1 MNALHEPK
9 LNTDEPKY
17 DDVRGEAFLAQA
29 RRERRAY
36 PRWVCEARATEAR
49 AQKRT
54 AAQRLAMFLTSGVS
68 GSSVAAPLRGC
79 ALLAPSPRPKSNAT
93 NVIAFILIISPRC
106 DIPFNHANSGFT
118 LIGLLVVLGA
128 GAMLVLL
135 LLPGL
140 ARSKSLGQEARCL
153 NNMRQLM
160 VAAQLYADN
169 NAGVWFPN
177 QPGQNCWCDDP
188 MSWHDS
194 NPWPATNTAVPTW
207 QYGTEQAMVS
217 GYYSFFAPYL
227 LVPSVYKC
235 PADPSTADNGGPRC
249 RTYSANEAVGTCWNE
264 LWAGC
269 PSAPGRGGLA
279 GGPVTG
285 QWLSGSL
292 SDCQGYGQVYNK
304 VSMMN
309 RPSPVNLWVFA
320 EEHPDTINDSGLAV
334 QIADRGPGGDF
345 IDAPS
350 DLHNGAG
357 SFAFADGHATLHK
370 WVGPIL
376 GAAPFIQDDD
386 GTGAFPVLTVT
397 KAGDVTDL
405 TWLQSHTSAPVSPR
419 IPYPNPQN

>member
-1 MNALHEPK
+1 MKVLH
-9 LNTDEPKY
+9 N
-17 DDVRGEAFLAQA
+17 
-29 RRERRAY
+29 
-36 PRWVCEARATEAR
+36 
-49 AQKRT
+49 
-54 AAQRLAMFLTSGVS
+54 LTSEHEI
-68 GSSVAAPLRGC
+68 PLHR
-79 ALLAPSPRPKSNAT
+79 RN
-93 NVIAFILIISPRC
+93 R
-106 DIPFNHANSGFT
+106 GFT
-118 LIGLLVVLGA
+118 LIGLVVVLGA

-140 ARSKSLGQEARCL
+140 ARSKSLGQEGRCL

-177 QPGQNCWCDDP
+177 QPGQDCWCSDP
-188 MSWHDS
+188 MSWYDS
-194 NPWPATNTAVPTW
+194 YPWPSTNTAVLTW
-207 QYGTEQAMVS
+207 QHSPGKGMAT
-217 GYYSFFAPYL
+217 GFYSFFAPYL

-235 PADPSTADNGGPRC
+235 PADPSTADKGGPRC
-249 RTYSANEAVGTCWNE
+249 RTYSANQAVGTCWAD
-264 LWAGC
+264 LGWVLC
-269 PSAPGRGGLA
+269 PNSVSGGGRA

-285 QWLSGSL
+285 QWLSDIFT
-292 SDCQGYGQVYNK
+292 DCQTYGQVYSK

-309 RPSPVNLWVFA
+309 RPSPGKLWVFA

-334 QIADRGPGGDF
+334 QIANRGPGASF
-345 IDAPS
+345 IDLPS

-357 SFAFADGHATLHK
+357 SFSFADGHATLHK

-405 TWLQSHTSAPVSPR
+405 TWLQSHTSAPLDPT
-419 IPYPNPQN
+419 IPYPTPQN

>member
-1 MNALHEPK
+1 MRCMNRNLVPMSI
-9 LNTDEPKY
+9 NTMTFAARPFWRRRGASDEHT
-17 DDVRGEAFLAQA
+17 R
-29 RRERRAY
+29 
-36 PRWVCEARATEAR
+36 RWVCEERATKPAP
-49 AQKRT
+49 KRT
-54 AAQRLAMFLTSGVS
+54 AARRVALILAWGVVARRLQPHSG
-68 GSSVAAPLRGC
+68 GC
-79 ALLAPSPRPKSNAT
+79 ALLAPSRRPKTAQRTSSYSCSS
-93 NVIAFILIISPRC
+93 VLRC
-106 DIPFNHANSGFT
+106 DIPFNHPNRGFT

-140 ARSKSLGQEARCL
+140 ARSKSLGQEGRCL
-153 NNMRQLM
+153 NNMRQLL

-177 QPGQNCWCDDP
+177 QPGQDCWCDDP

-334 QIADRGPGGDF
+334 QIADVNPGGAF
-345 IDAPS
+345 VDAPS
-350 DLHNGAG
+350 NLHNGAG
-357 SFAFADGHATLHK
+357 SFSFADGHATLHK

-376 GAAPFIQDDD
+376 GSAPFVQGDI
-386 GTGAFPVLTVT
+386 GLGAFPNSTAT
-397 KAGDVTDL
+397 RPADL
-405 TWLQSHTSAPVSPR
+405 KDLNWLQSHTSAPVDPR
-419 IPYPNPQN
+419 IQYPPPQN